1 MWKQKKQPWCCIA
14 ACFGLQKYNWTGW
27 WHVMFAEDVL
37 FSPKPDSSLFS
48 YYSQTFIW
56 SLVLTCTSGQTVNIQ
71 ARVYLIYWWT
81 GNSSTVISS
90 DIQHHSTR
98 NFLMP
103 VSKMNTMK
111 ESKYF
116 DRPLVA
122 GCSVGHKSR
131 PFHATVKFFHFMEL
145 LGSSSN
151 GEVFIF
157 SDNLVLISC
166 LML

>member
-1 MWKQKKQPWCCIA
+1 MKPGANLHEWTDCKYPSQSLPHLLANWK
-14 ACFGLQKYNWTGW
+14 
-27 WHVMFAEDVL
+27 
-37 FSPKPDSSLFS
+37 
-48 YYSQTFIW
+48 
-56 SLVLTCTSGQTVNIQ
+56 
-71 ARVYLIYWWT
+71 
-81 GNSSTVISS
+81 SSTVISS